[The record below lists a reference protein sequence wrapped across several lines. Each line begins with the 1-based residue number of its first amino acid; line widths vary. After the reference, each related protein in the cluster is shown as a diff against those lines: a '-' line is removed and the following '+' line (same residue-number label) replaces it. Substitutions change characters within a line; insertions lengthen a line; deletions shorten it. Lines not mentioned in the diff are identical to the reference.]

1 MVLND
6 EGHHVHSDDLEW
18 NKIIA
23 DLDRDLKDSN
33 GAGLVMQLDFTA
45 TPKDLGGHL
54 FSHIVYD
61 YPLAEAIKDK
71 IVKRP
76 RIGILENIPESTR
89 KDFVARNRP
98 QIDAGL
104 NLLREFKTQ
113 LQDTGR
119 KAVLFAMTDNTRN
132 ADKVGKY
139 LDSKGYQGKVLVIHT
154 DTKGVIT
161 KKSLDVA
168 RKAAREIDKLDNPY
182 EIIVSVMMLKEG
194 WDVKNVCVIVPLRA
208 FDSPVLP
215 EQTLGRGL
223 RRMDPQNDTLD
234 EFLIVVDHPR
244 FRQLWQAEI
253 DKGELVADFTSAHRA
268 YERPNLIKVNPEK
281 LQYDIEI
288 PIIEGGLT
296 TTTPDLSKLDMEA
309 VPGNLFQ
316 IDSIQIPETRYRER
330 DLLEQKMVREKILAF
345 DYTENFSLYLSYIC
359 KAILSKARC
368 SGLFPE
374 VVAKVKGYIQKRLFD
389 KEVDIENRQVVKK
402 LNYIPIREKIVDI
415 FAREISLISRSEVKT
430 STSKSFKVSETEAFH
445 TSEPVTNVCKSV
457 FDTLPYPTR
466 SEFEKQFMTYLD
478 DKQDVIAFSK
488 VLKPFPLHLSYYKTD
503 EFIAY
508 YEPDFVVRTEKSMYL
523 VETKGIED
531 INTPKKDERACHWC
545 EDVLKLTGSAMEI
558 PQSPSK

>member
-1 MVLND
+1 
-6 EGHHVHSDDLEW
+6 
-18 NKIIA
+18 
-23 DLDRDLKDSN
+23 
-33 GAGLVMQLDFTA
+33 
-45 TPKDLGGHL
+45 
-54 FSHIVYD
+54 
-61 YPLAEAIKDK
+61 
-71 IVKRP
+71 
-76 RIGILENIPESTR
+76 
-89 KDFVARNRP
+89 
-98 QIDAGL
+98 
-104 NLLREFKTQ
+104 
-113 LQDTGR
+113 
-119 KAVLFAMTDNTRN
+119 
-132 ADKVGKY
+132 
-139 LDSKGYQGKVLVIHT
+139 
-154 DTKGVIT
+154 
-161 KKSLDVA
+161 
-168 RKAAREIDKLDNPY
+168 
-182 EIIVSVMMLKEG
+182 
-194 WDVKNVCVIVPLRA
+194 
-208 FDSPVLP
+208 
-215 EQTLGRGL
+215 
-223 RRMDPQNDTLD
+223 
-234 EFLIVVDHPR
+234 
-244 FRQLWQAEI
+244 
-253 DKGELVADFTSAHRA
+253 
-268 YERPNLIKVNPEK
+268 
-281 LQYDIEI
+281 
-288 PIIEGGLT
+288 
-296 TTTPDLSKLDMEA
+296 
-309 VPGNLFQ
+309 
-316 IDSIQIPETRYRER
+316 
-330 DLLEQKMVREKILAF
+330 MVREKILAF

-545 EDVLKLTGSAMEI
+545 EDVLKLTGQQWKYLKVRPNDLETYYTQDFNVLANATVQAI
-558 PQSPSK
+558 D